1 MQRVHVGGRCGR
13 LALIDELQTLRELGV
28 QHIGLHLRRSERDVN
43 EVIAKLAEHV
53 LPMFH

>member
-1 MQRVHVGGRCGR
+1 MQRVHIGGRCGR

-43 EVIAKLAEHV
+43 EVIAELAEHV